1 MLMSSNVML
10 YLKSFMKLKLMFIF
24 FFHISCAAEC
34 EVEEGNK
41 RWPGNININ
50 NSLELRE
57 ESHTCQTNTYY
68 STHCVRCR
76 TSAWR
81 VPNAR
86 WQYPNHIESLSNSW
100 PTIMYKE
107 SMLGWINEYNNRL
120 VSIDWMSTNYYRSK
134 WLLFGSIM
142 TDSNH
147 EW

>member
-1 MLMSSNVML
+1 M
-10 YLKSFMKLKLMFIF
+10 
-24 FFHISCAAEC
+24 
-34 EVEEGNK
+34 

-68 STHCVRCR
+68 STHCTRCR
-76 TSAWR
+76 RSTWR

-86 WQYPNHIESLSNSW
+86 WQYPNHIELLSDSW
-100 PTIMYKE
+100 STIMYKE

-120 VSIDWMSTNYYRSK
+120 VSIDWRSTNYYRSE

-147 EW
+147 EWWLLLGCTSTCIIIFYIRRLVWPPGDRC